1 MNTIT
6 ETAIKKLPEITLL
19 FWIMKICA
27 TTLWETAG
35 DLFAQTLNIGYATT
49 SIVLFS
55 LFIIALISQLRSK
68 KFHPSLYWTVIL
80 ATSTAGTTM
89 SDYMD
94 RTLGL
99 GYVAGSAILIS
110 LLISVIGIWYY
121 SEKSLSVSDAQTPR
135 AEMFYWIA
143 ILVSNTLGTAF
154 GDFLADSS
162 WLGFAWWA
170 LVVSTSIALIA
181 LAYKYTKISPIILF
195 WWAFV
200 LTRPLGAT
208 VGDFFTKSVEKGG
221 LWFGTMWSSAILTLV
236 LIGLIIYQYYSK
248 KTVTPLENQ
257 VAENDIIVLE
267 KNI

>member
-1 MNTIT
+1 MNKIT

-27 TTLWETAG
+27 TTLGETAW
-35 DLFAQTLNIGYATT
+35 DLFAQTLHIGYATT
-49 SIVLFS
+49 SLVLFS
-55 LFIIALISQLRSK
+55 LFVIALIGQLRSK

-99 GYVAGSAILIS
+99 WYIAGSAILIT
-110 LLISVIGIWYY
+110 LLISVIGLWYY
-121 SEKSLSVSDAQTPR
+121 SEKSLSVSDAQTQK

-162 WLGFAWWA
+162 GLGFAGWA

-181 LAYKYTKISPIILF
+181 LAYKYTKFSPIVLF
-195 WWAFV
+195 WLAFV

-208 VGDFFTKSVEKGG
+208 VGDFFTKAVEKWG
-221 LWFGTMWSSAILTLV
+221 LGFWTMWSSAVLLAV
-236 LIGLIIYQYYSK
+236 LIGLIIYQYHSK
-248 KTVTPLENQ
+248 KKEIIGEELIAEKDMMILESNG
-257 VAENDIIVLE
+257 
-267 KNI
+267 

>member
-1 MNTIT
+1 MENIT
-6 ETAIKKLPEITLL
+6 EKAIKKLPEITLL

-35 DLFAQTLNIGYATT
+35 DLFAQTLHIGYATT

-55 LFIIALISQLRSK
+55 LFIIALVWQLRSK

-99 GYVAGSAILIS
+99 WYVTGSAILIT
-110 LLISVIGIWYY
+110 LLVSVIGLWYY

-135 AEMFYWIA
+135 AEMFYRIA

-181 LAYKYTKISPIILF
+181 LAYKYTKISPIVLF

-208 VGDFFTKSVEKGG
+208 VGDFFTKTVEKGG
-221 LWFGTMWSSAILTLV
+221 LWFGTMGSSAVLVVV

-248 KTVTPLENQ
+248 KTSTIMEDQIAEHDMVVLEN
-257 VAENDIIVLE
+257 
-267 KNI
+267 NI